1 MSGAEHDRVPHDR
14 VPNHRVT
21 VVLGTRPEIIKLAP
35 VIKRLGERATVVHTG
50 QHFDDAM
57 SRTILDNLGIG
68 EPAHHLGVGGLSRG
82 AQIARATEQIEQLL
96 LEQPSQVVLVQGDT
110 NATLAGA
117 LAANA
122 AGVPLVHLEA
132 GMRSFDRSMPE
143 EHNRVLTDALSDL
156 CLVPIAANGAQLE
169 REGVSPD
176 RIRVVGSTLGEAA
189 QALMPTPDARA
200 ILLDSLGLSPNG
212 FIVATIHRV
221 ENVDDRGRLAAA
233 LEALGGL
240 DMPVVMPLHPR
251 TRARIASFEL
261 GHLLDRI
268 RCIEPQSYPDFLGL
282 MASCALMISDSGGVQ
297 EESTIVRRPV
307 LIARTSTE
315 RSELLG
321 TFAHLVTFDDDQTTG
336 LIGVA
341 QRIVEDLNGVH
352 RRLSTTE
359 TPYAG
364 SASASTVAAIDRL
377 AAAHFA

>member
-1 MSGAEHDRVPHDR
+1 MM
-14 VPNHRVT
+14 

-35 VIKRLGERATVVHTG
+35 VIKRLGDRATVVHTG

-57 SRTILDNLGIG
+57 SRTMFDHFGIG
-68 EPAHHLGVGGLSRG
+68 EPTHHLGVGGLSRG

-96 LEQPSQVVLVQGDT
+96 LNQPAQVVLVQGDT

-143 EHNRVLTDALSDL
+143 EHNRVLTDALSDV

-189 QALMPTPDARA
+189 QALMPAAADRA
-200 ILLDSLGLSPNG
+200 TLLDSLGLSEDG
-212 FIVATIHRV
+212 FVVATLHRV
-221 ENVDDRGRLAAA
+221 ENVDDPVRLAAA
-233 LEALGGL
+233 LEALRGL
-240 DMPVVMPLHPR
+240 DMPVVLPLHPR
-251 TRARIASFEL
+251 TRARITSFEL
-261 GHLLDRI
+261 GHLLDGI

-315 RSELLG
+315 RPELLG
-321 TFAHLVTFDDDQTTG
+321 TFAHLVTFDDDHTTG
-336 LIGVA
+336 LVCA
-341 QRIVEDLNGVH
+341 AKRIVEDLVGVH
-352 RRLSTTE
+352 RRLATAE
-359 TPYAG
+359 TPYAS
-364 SASASTVAAIDRL
+364 SASVSTVAAIDRL
-377 AAAHFA
+377 VATHFA